1 MKKFLLLVIL
11 LLTLFPQARVAAQNM
26 TNETTHNCADEN
38 YWYMTELNCEEN
50 GKGEET
56 CSSCGGVFKSD
67 EIAEHEK
74 ECFYECNKCNQKMKV
89 IEQEKHKCKENTPE
103 TDQDNDINKG
113 DDKDKNKD
121 NDSKEDKKSPDT
133 NVGRPTGISDQN
145 LPNVTVNG
153 KNKSGSPFNWW
164 DWTYVIGG
172 GGNGSSNNSD
182 NSTVSTAPEEEQPLH
197 AAQQSSGKTNSIG
210 YHRCPCMITAATKD
224 ILNKLKEHRLY
235 NQDNG
240 YPNLTKDL
248 ERQLAFPEIIQ
259 QGQNGT
265 CGPALIQKY
274 LAENYPEQ
282 YADCVYNLAN
292 YGYYD
297 PWGLELAMDVNEYSP
312 TGMTAN
318 DILHENGNEDLQ
330 DELIGNGIQYTSVDA
345 LMQSAIQTWANT
357 DSWLDKLKCLMGR
370 KQPGYDPRLDDGDGG
385 GMVYSEVVD
394 FIQDNIAGSSE
405 ISYEQKG
412 TMTYDYINE
421 KITDITNNE
430 FDSFTILAGVK
441 IKRTDR
447 GYYFD
452 NKGDNHYVEIT
463 GLHSRK
469 IDFWSWGQDY
479 TTSQYNCPIEE
490 LIIINKT
497 DHAKKEK
504 QEKKSL
510 TCNCPNCTSDGCSVC
525 MSR

>member
-1 MKKFLLLVIL
+1 MNRILSIAIL
-11 LLTLFPQARVAAQNM
+11 LLTLLTAEEMRAQSM
-26 TNETTHNCADEN
+26 TNETTHNCDDGSF
-38 YWYMTELNCEEN
+38 WYMTDLNCEEDGN
-50 GKGEET
+50 GEDT
-56 CSSCGGVFKSD
+56 CSSCGGVFKGD

-74 ECFYECNKCNQKMKV
+74 NCFYECNKCKQKMKV
-89 IEQEKHKCKENTPE
+89 IERDKHKCKGDEP
-103 TDQDNDINKG
+103 DPKPDNDPKPESDPGKPDNPSGSGPKG
-113 DDKDKNKD
+113 I
-121 NDSKEDKKSPDT
+121 PDQ
-133 NVGRPTGISDQN
+133 V

-153 KNKSGSPFNWW
+153 KNKSSFNWW
-164 DWTYVIGG
+164 DWTLVYGG
-172 GGNGSSNNSD
+172 GGGGSSSSSNNNNGESVVIP
-182 NSTVSTAPEEEQPLH
+182 TEEPPLH
-197 AAQQSSGKTNSIG
+197 AAQQSGEKTDSIG
-210 YHRCPCMITAATKD
+210 YHRCPCLITEATKKM
-224 ILNKLKEHRLY
+224 LNNLKEHRLY

-265 CGPALIQKY
+265 CGPAFIQKY
-274 LAENYPEQ
+274 LAENYPKQ

-292 YGYYD
+292 YGYYG

-312 TGMTAN
+312 IGMTAN

-330 DELIGNGIQYTSVDA
+330 DERIGNGIQYTSVDA

-357 DSWLDKLKCLMGR
+357 DSWLDKLKCLIGW
-370 KQPGYDPRLDDGDGG
+370 KQPGYDPRLDKGKGG
-385 GMVYSEVVD
+385 GMDYEEMKD
-394 FIQDNIAGSSE
+394 FFENIVGESAILHKQEG
-405 ISYEQKG
+405 Y
-412 TMTYDYINE
+412 MDYDYINE

-452 NKGDNHYVEIT
+452 NKGENHYVEIT
-463 GLHSRK
+463 GLHSGK

-490 LIIINKT
+490 LMIINKT

>member
-1 MKKFLLLVIL
+1 MNRILSITIL
-11 LLTLFPQARVAAQNM
+11 LLTLLTAAEVSAQSYY
-26 TNETTHNCADEN
+26 NEEYSDCDETD
-38 YWYMTELNCEEN
+38 YGQGTVVLPCFEICRSQ
-50 GKGEET
+50 
-56 CSSCGGVFKSD
+56 CSSCEGFFDCD

-74 ECFYECNKCNQKMKV
+74 GCYYECPRCNQRMT
-89 IEQEKHKCKENTPE
+89 IMEMLSHYCEPKEP
-103 TDQDNDINKG
+103 DSDDPDFPDDND
-113 DDKDKNKD
+113 DDRN
-121 NDSKEDKKSPDT
+121 SPNQDRVVCALCGAVMT
-133 NVGRPTGISDQN
+133 YMESLTHNCRRLN
-145 LPNVTVNG
+145 VNG
-153 KNKSGSPFNWW
+153 NYNGSLWYLLQPVISSGRN
-164 DWTYVIGG
+164 
-172 GGNGSSNNSD
+172 SSNNNNNNESGFGP
-182 NSTVSTAPEEEQPLH
+182 AEEQPLH
-197 AAQQSSGKTNSIG
+197 AAQQSGEKTDSIG
-210 YHRCPCMITAATKD
+210 YHRCPCMITEATKK
-224 ILNKLKEHRLY
+224 ILDNLKEHRLY

-265 CGPALIQKY
+265 CGPAFIQKY
-274 LAENYPEQ
+274 LAENYPKQ

-292 YGYYD
+292 YGYYG

-312 TGMTAN
+312 IGMTAN

-330 DELIGNGIQYTSVDA
+330 DERIGNGIQYTSVDA

-357 DSWLDKLKCLMGR
+357 DSWLDKLKCLIGR
-370 KQPGYDPRLDDGDGG
+370 KQPGYDPRLDNGKGG
-385 GMVYSEVVD
+385 GMDYKEMKD
-394 FIQDNIAGSSE
+394 FFENIVGESAILHKQEG
-405 ISYEQKG
+405 Y
-412 TMTYDYINE
+412 MDYDYINE

-452 NKGDNHYVEIT
+452 NKGENHYVEIT
-463 GLHSRK
+463 GLHSGK

-490 LIIINKT
+490 LMIINKT

-510 TCNCPNCTSDGCSVC
+510 TCNCPNCTSDGCSKCVQK
-525 MSR
+525 